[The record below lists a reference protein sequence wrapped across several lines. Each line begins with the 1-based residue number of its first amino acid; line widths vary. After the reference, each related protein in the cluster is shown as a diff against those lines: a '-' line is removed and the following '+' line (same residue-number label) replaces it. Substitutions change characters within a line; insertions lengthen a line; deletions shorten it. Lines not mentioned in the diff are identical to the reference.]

1 MKNNITKTA
10 ILLLFSIQIFAQI
23 GQKIPN
29 TKTGLTG
36 TWVNKD
42 FGYDMKLELS
52 DNGKGI
58 FEDEN
63 ITYTVVGNKLN
74 IKFEEETI
82 AYGYKLTGNVL
93 TLSGGDLDA
102 AINFSKQGSSVSN
115 SKALNSSSTSQAS
128 QTTEKANKTDKLI
141 GKWTTEGADIEFKT
155 NGKGIYNGNL
165 FTYTINGNTL
175 TSTDNTGTNTF
186 FFMFLGESLSMSG
199 AGINVVLT
207 KGHKGYKAETS
218 NNSTENK
225 IVDNNSASGGIDQ
238 SILGKWCW
246 VKASGNMQASSSS
259 NKCIN
264 ISGNGTYTYA
274 AEGSIS
280 GYGGG
285 YYGGSS
291 SQSADSGTWKV
302 VGNKIHVNS
311 RSQGFQILS
320 FEKRNH
326 PKNGDPMIVI
336 DGDTYVTY
344 NQRPAW
350 R

>member
-1 MKNNITKTA
+1 MKSNIMKT
-10 ILLLFSIQIFAQI
+10 IIFLLFTMVGFAQI

-42 FGYDMKLELS
+42 FGYDMKLQLS

-58 FEDEN
+58 FEDEA
-63 ITYTVVGNKLN
+63 ITYTVVGSKINM
-74 IKFEEETI
+74 KFEEETI
-82 AYGYKLTGNVL
+82 AYNFKLSGNTL
-93 TLSGGDLDA
+93 TLSGGDLD
-102 AINFSKQGSSVSN
+102 NPVSFTKNGSSS
-115 SKALNSSSTSQAS
+115 SSSTKSNIS
-128 QTTEKANKTDKLI
+128 TTTTKNSEEKSSKTDKLI
-141 GKWTTEGADIEFKT
+141 GKWTTEGADIEFKP
-155 NGKGIYNGNL
+155 NGKGIYNGNP
-165 FTYTINGNTL
+165 FTYTVNGNTL

-207 KGHKGYKAETS
+207 KGHKGYKAETTNNTTANNAGSS
-218 NNSTENK
+218 NS
-225 IVDNNSASGGIDQ
+225 VAGGIDQ
-238 SILGKWCW
+238 SIVGKWCW
-246 VKASGNMQASSSS
+246 VKASGNTQASSSS
-259 NKCIN
+259 SKCIN
-264 ISGNGTYTYA
+264 INGNGTYTYS

-291 SQSADSGTWKV
+291 SQSADNGTWKV

-344 NQRPAW
+344 NQRPSW

>member
-10 ILLLFSIQIFAQI
+10 ILILFSVQIFAQI

-36 TWVNKD
+36 TWINKD
-42 FGYDMKLELS
+42 FGYEMKLQLS

-63 ITYTVVGNKLN
+63 ITYTVVGDKLN
-74 IKFEEETI
+74 IRFEEENI
-82 AYGYKLTGNVL
+82 PYGYKLTGNIL

-102 AINFSKQGSSVSN
+102 AIKFWKQGTSGPNSKDSN
-115 SKALNSSSTSQAS
+115 SNLISEKSHLPEKGTK
-128 QTTEKANKTDKLI
+128 TEKLI
-141 GKWTTEGADIEFKT
+141 GKWTTEGADIEFKA
-155 NGKGIYNGNL
+155 NGKGIYNGNP
-165 FTYTINGNTL
+165 FTYTVNGNTL
-175 TSTDNTGTNTF
+175 ISTDNTGSNSF
-186 FFMFLGESLSMSG
+186 FFMFLGESLSLSG

-207 KGHKGYKAETS
+207 KGHKGYKAETAI
-218 NNSTENK
+218 NAT
-225 IVDNNSASGGIDQ
+225 DNNSSANNSSGSGIDQ
-238 SILGKWCW
+238 SIVGKWCW
-246 VKASGNMQASSSS
+246 IKASGNTQASSSS
-259 NKCIN
+259 SKCIN
-264 ISGNGTYTYA
+264 INGNGTYSYS

-291 SQSADSGTWKV
+291 SQSADNGTWKV

-344 NQRPAW
+344 NQRPSW

>member
-1 MKNNITKTA
+1 MKNKAMKT
-10 ILLLFSIQIFAQI
+10 IIFFLFTIVSFAQI
-23 GQKIPN
+23 GSKIPAQ
-29 TKTGLTG
+29 KTGLSG
-36 TWVNKD
+36 TWINKD
-42 FGYDMKLELS
+42 FGYDMKLQLNE
-52 DNGKGI
+52 NGKGV
-58 FEDEN
+58 FEGEA
-63 ITYTVVGNKLN
+63 ITYTIAGNKIN
-74 IKFEEETI
+74 MKFEEETI
-82 AYGYKLTGNVL
+82 AYNYKLSGNTL
-93 TLSGGDLDA
+93 TLSGGDLDSPVS
-102 AINFSKQGSSVSN
+102 FSKNGAFTTTKNDIHSSN
-115 SKALNSSSTSQAS
+115 SKTVEEKNS
-128 QTTEKANKTDKLI
+128 KADKLI
-141 GKWTTEGADIEFKT
+141 GKWTTEGADIEFKP
-155 NGKGIYNGNL
+155 NGKGIYNGNP
-165 FTYTINGNTL
+165 FTYTVKGNSL

-186 FFMFLGESLSMSG
+186 SFMFLGESLSMSG

-207 KGHKGYKAETS
+207 RGHKGYKAETA
-218 NNSTENK
+218 NNSTANTTAG
-225 IVDNNSASGGIDQ
+225 NNNAGGGIDQ
-238 SILGKWCW
+238 SIVGKWCW
-246 VKASGNMQASSSS
+246 IKASGNTQASSSS
-259 NKCIN
+259 SKCIN
-264 ISGNGTYTYA
+264 ISGNGTYTYS

-344 NQRPAW
+344 NQRPSW

>member
-1 MKNNITKTA
+1 MKTLFIV
-10 ILLLFSIQIFAQI
+10 LFSLTSFAQI
-23 GQKIPN
+23 GSKVQS
-29 TKTGLTG
+29 TKPGITG
-36 TWVNKD
+36 TWINKD
-42 FGYDMKLELS
+42 FGYDMKLQLN
-52 DNGKGI
+52 DNGEGL

-63 ITYTVVGNKLN
+63 ISYKIVGSKIN
-74 IKFEEETI
+74 IKFKEETI
-82 AYGYKLTGNVL
+82 AYNFKLSGNTL
-93 TLSGGDLDA
+93 TLSGGDLDNPT
-102 AINFSKQGSSVSN
+102 IFFKNGSSSSPSSKSN
-115 SKALNSSSTSQAS
+115 LSTANTKSEDEKSSKA
-128 QTTEKANKTDKLI
+128 EKLI

-155 NGKGIYNGNL
+155 NGKGIYNGNP

-225 IVDNNSASGGIDQ
+225 IIDNNYASGGIDQ

>member
-10 ILLLFSIQIFAQI
+10 ILILFSIQIFAQI

-42 FGYDMKLELS
+42 FGYDMKLQLN
-52 DNGKGI
+52 DNGKGA
-58 FEDEN
+58 FEDVN
-63 ITYTVVGNKLN
+63 ISYTIVGNKLS
-74 IKFEEETI
+74 IKFEAETI
-82 AYGYKLTGNVL
+82 TYGYKLTGNVL

-102 AINFSKQGSSVSN
+102 AINFSKQGTSIPN
-115 SKALNSSSTSQAS
+115 TKALNSSSIS
-128 QTTEKANKTDKLI
+128 EKAPILEKGNKTEKLI

-155 NGKGIYNGNL
+155 NGKGIYNGNP
-165 FTYTINGNTL
+165 FTYTVNGNTL
-175 TSTDNTGTNTF
+175 TSTDNTGSNSF
-186 FFMFLGESLSMSG
+186 FFMFLGESLSLSG

-207 KGHKGYKAETS
+207 KGHKGYKAETANNTTANNAGS
-218 NNSTENK
+218 NNS
-225 IVDNNSASGGIDQ
+225 AGGGIDQ
-238 SILGKWCW
+238 SIVGKWCW
-246 VKASGNMQASSSS
+246 VKASGNTQASSSS
-259 NKCIN
+259 SKCIN
-264 ISGNGTYTYA
+264 INGNGTYSYSS
-274 AEGSIS
+274 EGSIS

-291 SQSADSGTWKV
+291 SQSADNGTWKV

-344 NQRPAW
+344 NQRPSW

>member
-1 MKNNITKTA
+1 MKKLIFLYFISVN
-10 ILLLFSIQIFAQI
+10 IFAQI
-23 GQKIPN
+23 SSKIPSS
-29 TKTGLTG
+29 KTSLIG

-42 FGYDMKLELS
+42 FGYDMKLQLN
-52 DNGKGI
+52 DNGKGV

-63 ITYTVVGNKLN
+63 ISYTVVGTKIN

-82 AYGYKLTGNVL
+82 AYNFKVSGNIL
-93 TLSGGDLDA
+93 TLSGGDLD
-102 AINFSKQGSSVSN
+102 NPVSFSKNGSLS
-115 SKALNSSSTSQAS
+115 SSSTKSS
-128 QTTEKANKTDKLI
+128 LPTTNSKITAEIGSKADKLF
-141 GKWTTEGADIEFKT
+141 GKWTTEGADIEFKPY
-155 NGKGIYNGNL
+155 GKGIYNGNP
-165 FTYTINGNTL
+165 FTYTVNGNTL
-175 TSTDNTGTNTF
+175 TSTDNTGSNSF

-199 AGINVVLT
+199 AGINVILT
-207 KGHKGYKAETS
+207 KGHKGYKAETANNTTANNAGSS
-218 NNSTENK
+218 NS
-225 IVDNNSASGGIDQ
+225 VAGGIDQ

-246 VKASGNMQASSSS
+246 IKASGNIQASSSS
-259 NKCIN
+259 SKCIN
-264 ISGNGTYTYA
+264 INGNGTYTYS

>member
-1 MKNNITKTA
+1 MKKLIFLYFISVN
-10 ILLLFSIQIFAQI
+10 IFAQI
-23 GQKIPN
+23 SSKIPSS
-29 TKTGLTG
+29 KTSVIGI
-36 TWVNKD
+36 WINKD
-42 FGYDMKLELS
+42 FGYDMKLQLNDSGEGL
-52 DNGKGI
+52 

-63 ITYTVVGNKLN
+63 ISYKIVGSKIN
-74 IKFEEETI
+74 IKFKEETI
-82 AYGYKLTGNVL
+82 AYNFKLSGNTL
-93 TLSGGDLDA
+93 TLSGGDLDNPT
-102 AINFSKQGSSVSN
+102 IFFKNGSSLSPGSKN
-115 SKALNSSSTSQAS
+115 NLSTANTKSEDEKSSKA
-128 QTTEKANKTDKLI
+128 EKLI

-155 NGKGIYNGNL
+155 NGKGIYNGNP
-165 FTYTINGNTL
+165 FTYSINGNTL

-291 SQSADSGTWKV
+291 SQSADSGTWKI